1 MNKKEI
7 LQSALS
13 QRNDEIFNYQINI
26 DNYQRAIEKIQ
37 TEYKDNQK
45 LDSFLNNLNDLLES
59 SKLEQLKSI
68 IIRDVIRDQLNELE

>member
-68 IIRDVIRDQLNELE
+68 IIRDVIQDQLNELE